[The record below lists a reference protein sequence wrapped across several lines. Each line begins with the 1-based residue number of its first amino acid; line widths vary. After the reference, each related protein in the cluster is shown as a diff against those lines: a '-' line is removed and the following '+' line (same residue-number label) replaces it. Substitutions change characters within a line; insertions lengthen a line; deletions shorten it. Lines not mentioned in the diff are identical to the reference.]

1 MFIKPG
7 LFFIVHKL
15 PGEALNSM
23 LTNVTKSFKIQQLIG
38 FTCFIIHVDSNC
50 VGERTYAWRAARYI
64 QTVCKLYEL
73 CSIVFQTKQPVQ
85 STAHE
90 FAGKPKGYAYHK
102 AKTKNGEVPCKLPQA
117 PALQNGKLNCRK

>member
-38 FTCFIIHVDSNC
+38 FTCFIIHVDANC
-50 VGERTYAWRAARYI
+50 VGERTYA
-64 QTVCKLYEL
+64 
-73 CSIVFQTKQPVQ
+73 
-85 STAHE
+85 
-90 FAGKPKGYAYHK
+90 
-102 AKTKNGEVPCKLPQA
+102 
-117 PALQNGKLNCRK
+117 